1 MDKKIAIV
9 TGASRGIGEEVS
21 KELAKEGVHIVC
33 VSRKKEDSQKT
44 VDFILKNGGSAEAFA
59 LDVSDPSAIQ
69 EFLST
74 VISKFPRIDILV
86 NNAGIYLDK
95 GSIQDTTLE
104 MLQGTL
110 NVNLIGPFLLSQK
123 ILSQMKKNGYGR
135 IVNVS
140 SGMGQLY
147 DMSSGYAAYRISKT
161 ALSALTRILH
171 AEAGSPNIKINS
183 VCPGW
188 VRTDMGGPGAS
199 RSVEKGA
206 ETIVWAALLNE
217 KGPSGVFLR
226 DKKEIPW

>member
-21 KELAKEGVHIVC
+21 KQLGKSGIHIIC
-33 VSRKKEDSQKT
+33 ASRKKEDSEKTASSIQKE
-44 VDFILKNGGSAEAFA
+44 GGSAEAFA
-59 LDVSDPSAIQ
+59 LDVSDPNSIQ
-69 EFLST
+69 SFLKE
-74 VISKFPRIDILV
+74 VLAKYPKIDILV
-86 NNAGIYLDK
+86 NNAGVYLDS
-95 GSIQDTTLE
+95 GSIENTTLE

-110 NVNLIGPFLLSQK
+110 DTNLIGPFLLSQK
-123 ILSQMKKNGYGR
+123 ILGIMKKNGYGR

-161 ALSALTRILH
+161 ALNALTRILH
-171 AEAGSPNIKINS
+171 SESSGKDIKVNS

-188 VRTDMGGPGAS
+188 VRTDMGGKSAT
-199 RSVEKGA
+199 RSVEHGA
-206 ETIVWAALLNE
+206 ETIIWAAQLD
-217 KGPSGVFLR
+217 KSGPSGIFLR